1 MLELQAPEMVF
12 IPSLDFNVPD
22 GFYDL
27 VDGLVGDIYKQASL
41 IKRLAAHS
49 GQVYIYIY
57 MALFFIHFL
66 KNKKHVWLTIYLF

>member
-1 MLELQAPEMVF
+1 MLFIIFLTLQAILELQAPDMIFV
-12 IPSLDFNVPD
+12 PSLEFGIPD

-49 GQVYIYIY
+49 GQVRKP
-57 MALFFIHFL
+57 FFM
-66 KNKKHVWLTIYLF
+66 LT